1 MRRIVIWVF
10 STAVAL
16 VLLLSY
22 RTSLSGPKTT
32 NVVAQGTQAPGVVG
46 GNAPS
51 PGPTGTPRSKA
62 SPGSTAK
69 VAPSHS
75 SGTGGHPVTANGSVA
90 QTVWGPVQVQVHI
103 TGKKITDVTTLIY
116 PTGTGRDQEINSY
129 ALPILRQQALSAQS
143 AQIDGVSGA
152 TYTSDGYRSS
162 LQAALDSAHFG
173 A

>member
-1 MRRIVIWVF
+1 MRRIVIWVA
-10 STAVAL
+10 SSVVAL

-32 NVVAQGTQAPGVVG
+32 NVVAQGTQAPGIVG

-51 PGPTGTPRSKA
+51 SSPSGTPRSKA
-62 SPGSTAK
+62 SPGSTTKA
-69 VAPSHS
+69 APNPAGT
-75 SGTGGHPVTANGSVA
+75 SGRAITANGSVV

-103 TGKKITDVTTLIY
+103 TGSKISDVTTLIY

-129 ALPILRQQALSAQS
+129 ALPILRQQALAAQS
-143 AQIDGVSGA
+143 AHIDGVSGA

>member
-1 MRRIVIWVF
+1 MRRIVIWVA
-10 STAVAL
+10 STAVAF

-22 RTSLSGPKTT
+22 RTSLSGAKTT
-32 NVVAQGTQAPGVVG
+32 NVVAQGTQAPGIVG

-51 PGPTGTPRSKA
+51 SRPSGTPRSKA
-62 SPGSTAK
+62 SRGSTKA
-69 VAPSHS
+69 APNPAGT
-75 SGTGGHPVTANGSVA
+75 SGRAVTANGSVV

-103 TGKKITDVTTLIY
+103 TGSKIIDVTTLIY

-129 ALPILRQQALSAQS
+129 ALPILRQQAVAAQS
-143 AQIDGVSGA
+143 AHIDGVSGA